1 MGLRQRSRGIDRKSG
16 VTVMRDPVRR
26 FSVRG
31 GLVCA
36 ATAGALLFSAAALA
50 QDAAPPP
57 ASAPPVQ
64 LAPAKKPGALEAI
77 GRWFD
82 QNTAT
87 FRSHL
92 RSAKERMD
100 VLGDKAA
107 ANNRQLADTAAEVG
121 KGAVEVT
128 RGAVDAVAKL
138 PTTRIMSGHERCER
152 APNGAPDC
160 LAAADALCRKHGFAS
175 GKSVDFTSAEE
186 CPPRIFLAGRDSE
199 SQCRIVTFI
208 SRAMCQ

>member
-1 MGLRQRSRGIDRKSG
+1 
-16 VTVMRDPVRR
+16 MRNPVKR

-36 ATAGALLFSAAALA
+36 AVAGALLLPPAAFA

-57 ASAPPVQ
+57 AAAPPVP
-64 LAPAKKPGALEAI
+64 LAPAEKPGALEAI

-92 RSAKERMD
+92 RSAKKRMD
-100 VLGDKAA
+100 VLGDEAA
-107 ANNRQLADTAAEVG
+107 ANNRKLANTAAEVG

-128 RGAVDAVAKL
+128 RGAVESMAKL
-138 PTTRIMSGHERCER
+138 PATRIMSGHERCER

-160 LAAADALCRKHGFAS
+160 LAAADALCRKHGFSS

-186 CPPRIFLAGRDSE
+186 CPSRIFLAGREPE